1 MLFLKSK
8 AGKKKKKNIN
18 IHGKACLKSG
28 KLFEMEASEE
38 LEMEKHLE
46 FGNMI
51 GYLSHN
57 TQDDVT

>member
-1 MLFLKSK
+1 
-8 AGKKKKKNIN
+8 
-18 IHGKACLKSG
+18 
-28 KLFEMEASEE
+28 MEASEE

-57 TQDDVT
+57 TQDDVTQEEFARGGKGKLID

>member
-8 AGKKKKKNIN
+8 AGKKKNLH

-28 KLFEMEASEE
+28 KLFAMEASEE

>member
-1 MLFLKSK
+1 M
-8 AGKKKKKNIN
+8 
-18 IHGKACLKSG
+18 HGKACLKSG

-57 TQDDVT
+57 TQDDVTQEEFARGGKGKLID